1 MNQAQESAARK
12 IPWYSQEYAML
23 QSYCSHDEN
32 NATNE
37 QTGKWPQFK
46 RLLLKVKIVH
56 LYSYSFNWS
65 NYFFVLHRYRSH
77 VTKC

>member
-12 IPWYSQEYAML
+12 IPWYSQEYGML
-23 QSYCSHDEN
+23 QSYCSHGEDNSTN
-32 NATNE
+32 NK

-56 LYSYSFNWS
+56 LYSYSFS
-65 NYFFVLHRYRSH
+65 RKNYFCY
-77 VTKC
+77 CIGIAAM